1 MKGNKMSTIN
11 YTNYLQD
18 IINKPGIISSAY
30 SRFHKYSMLN
40 QYLAYSQLDGRDD
53 VEIGPIASYKAWQ
66 QLGRQV
72 KKGSKAIS
80 LIMPVM
86 IDKKDDA
93 GNKTGEK
100 QQIFIQRNNWF
111 ALSQTEG
118 ADLAGEDFKTPEWNK
133 EKALAELLITEIPF
147 SMTDGNVQGF
157 AQSNSIAINPIAALP
172 HKTRFHE
179 IAHVVLG
186 HTKEYKM
193 SDSKQ
198 TPKDIKE
205 VEAESCAYILCQL
218 LGLPGAESSRAY
230 VQGWLGDRKEIPSK
244 SAQRIFG
251 AVDKIL
257 KAGQ

>member
-1 MKGNKMSTIN
+1 MTTIN
-11 YTNYLQD
+11 YTNYLTD

-40 QYLAYSQLDGRDD
+40 QYLAYSQLNGRDD

-86 IDKKDDA
+86 IDKKDNQ

-118 ADLAGEDFKTPEWNK
+118 DNIAGDDVKTPEWNSD
-133 EKALAELLITEIPF
+133 KALKELNITEIPF

-157 AQSNSIAINPIAALP
+157 AQNDSIAINPVAALP

-179 IAHVVLG
+179 IAHVVLK
-186 HTKEYKM
+186 HTKEHTM
-193 SDSKQ
+193 SDNEH
-198 TPKDIKE
+198 TPRDIKE

-230 VQGWLGDRKEIPSK
+230 VQGWLGDRKEIPSQ

-257 KAGQ
+257 KAGQGV